1 MEIDWIITGAKTGIL
16 ALSGVVINHYR
27 KPFYLWAK
35 GQVGLN
41 EEYKKLKLRVD
52 KLEAEIYIV
61 RSEQMADIHTSI
73 QPTFKV
79 NAKGE
84 LEYVNPAWVN
94 LMEYSDPEN
103 AYGLRFM
110 DVIHPDDYERVKAIH
125 RDTVA
130 HPSGFNDSIKFRT
143 KKTKKTIDT
152 TCICELIHDKDNALV
167 GIIGRLHVVENTT

>member
-1 MEIDWIITGAKTGIL
+1 MGYKSIIAWVETGAL
-16 ALSGVVINHYR
+16 ALSGVLINHYR
-27 KPFYLWAK
+27 KRVYLWVVA
-35 GQVGLN
+35 QIGLN
-41 EEYKKLKLRVD
+41 EEHKKTKVRLD
-52 KLEAEIYIV
+52 KLEAEVYII

-79 NAKGE
+79 NPKGE

-94 LMEYSDPEN
+94 LMEYNDPEN

-125 RDTVA
+125 RDTVL

-152 TCICELIHDKDNALV
+152 ICVCELIHDKDNVLV